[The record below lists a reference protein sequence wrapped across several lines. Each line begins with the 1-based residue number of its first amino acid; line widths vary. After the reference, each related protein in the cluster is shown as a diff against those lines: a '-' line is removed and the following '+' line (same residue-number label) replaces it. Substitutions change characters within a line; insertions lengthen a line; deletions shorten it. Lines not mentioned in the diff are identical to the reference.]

1 VSARFVID
9 ASIAV
14 AWVHPAQATRETD
27 RLLDEV
33 AGGVRFAVP
42 ALWLLE
48 VANALLVLERR
59 RKLKADERAEALE
72 TLLTLGPAIDDD
84 GARHAF
90 GRVSDLAREHDLSVY
105 DATYLELAL
114 REKLP
119 LVTKDHGLRAAAR
132 RATVPLHR

>member
-1 VSARFVID
+1 MTARFVID

-33 AGGVRFAVP
+33 AGGARFAVP

-59 RKLKADERAEALE
+59 RKLEAEERSEALE
-72 TLLTLGPAIDDD
+72 TLLALGPTIDDD
-84 GARHAF
+84 GARNAS

-105 DATYLELAL
+105 DATYLELSL
-114 REKLP
+114 RTKLP
-119 LVTKDHGLRAAAR
+119 LVTRDDRLRAAAR
-132 RATVPLHR
+132 RADVPLHP